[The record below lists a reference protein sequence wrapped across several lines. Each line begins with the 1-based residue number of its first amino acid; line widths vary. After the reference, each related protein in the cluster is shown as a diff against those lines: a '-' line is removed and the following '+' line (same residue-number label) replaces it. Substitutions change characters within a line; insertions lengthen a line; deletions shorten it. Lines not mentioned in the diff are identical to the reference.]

1 MVPVVTCMCLNL
13 RTRPSWHTTISL
25 SRDRVSVHDSL
36 LVNKA
41 GCIFCRSA
49 FVHIKKLHPGK
60 SESDM
65 PPNAFQVW
73 QARTNLTAIPWCA
86 DRGCSDWFVNHAL
99 PNQSDITNTIV
110 SRLRCSSDVFVPD
123 YLVNSVGN
131 LTSDDTYSDPDG
143 ELRFAHRV
151 CTCSGA
157 MMYGGED
164 CTPQGAGV
172 IYAILLLATWIW
184 ILGLTVRAVYLLA
197 GGTIKKRSK
206 QVLVVLAIIQQLG
219 QLGWFFDMNMTSLVT
234 GHEDRVL
241 VAGLCFVVSILCLFA
256 FLCGM
261 VLESILILEQQTR
274 NISHLRT
281 LRILKRFLAVV
292 PLAVCGVAIWAMPF
306 RDETTPVMAGAFG
319 VLAIFIGTAFSVII
333 SILDNRLRWYSTKA
347 ASVRPV
353 IPVHSVVASGGV
365 HSAENLTHAIP
376 QTTNADTDAVSKR
389 LRSLASSLR
398 LVLLLNI
405 VFSASLVSVVVMGGE
420 QLAILEL
427 PCFVVWQISQACIP
441 MVGVSGL
448 AVHARERLAKRM
460 PGVTGLHLHHH
471 HHEHLETVNSSDCG
485 TLTS

>member
-1 MVPVVTCMCLNL
+1 
-13 RTRPSWHTTISL
+13 
-25 SRDRVSVHDSL
+25 
-36 LVNKA
+36 
-41 GCIFCRSA
+41 
-49 FVHIKKLHPGK
+49 
-60 SESDM
+60 M

-86 DRGCSDWFVNHAL
+86 DRGCTDWFVNHAL

-123 YLVNSVGN
+123 YLVDSVGN
-131 LTSDDTYSDPDG
+131 LTSVHTYNDPDG
-143 ELRFAHRV
+143 DLRFAHRV
-151 CTCSGA
+151 CTCDGA

-172 IYAILLLATWIW
+172 IYVVLLLATWIW
-184 ILGLTVRAVYLLA
+184 ILGLTLRALYLLA

-206 QVLVVLAIIQQLG
+206 QVLVVLAIIQKLG
-219 QLGWFFDMNMTSLVT
+219 QLGWFFDMNMTSLIVA
-234 GHEDRVL
+234 GNGDRVL

-261 VLESILILEQQTR
+261 VFESVLILEQQTR
-274 NISHLRT
+274 KKSHLRT
-281 LRILKRFLAVV
+281 LRLLKRFLAVV

-333 SILDNRLRWYSTKA
+333 SILDHRLHRFSAKGISGRPST
-347 ASVRPV
+347 
-353 IPVHSVVASGGV
+353 PVHSVVPSERIGSGG
-365 HSAENLTHAIP
+365 NLHIMP
-376 QTTNADTDAVSKR
+376 QTTTVDTNAVSKR
-389 LRSLASSLR
+389 LRSLASALR

-427 PCFVVWQISQACIP
+427 PCFVVWQIAQACIP

-460 PGVTGLHLHHH
+460 SAVNGLHLHLHLHPHDHHH